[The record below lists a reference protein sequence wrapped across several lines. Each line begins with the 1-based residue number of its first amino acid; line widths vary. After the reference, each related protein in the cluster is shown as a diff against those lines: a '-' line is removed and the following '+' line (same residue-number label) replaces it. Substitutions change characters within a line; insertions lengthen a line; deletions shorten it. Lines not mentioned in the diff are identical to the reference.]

1 MRRDLHGTAGTSRRN
16 FVLGTASAA
25 AAATTTL
32 GLARSAHAAGSDVIR
47 VGLVGCG
54 GRGAGAAAQA
64 MHADPG
70 VRLVAMCDV
79 MKSRVETRR
88 KALLERWA
96 DQMQVVDDHCFL
108 GLDGY
113 KQVVAA
119 SDVVLIANAAKFH
132 PVQMAAAIEAGKH
145 VFVEKPH
152 AIDPA
157 GIHLAAHACELAKQK
172 NLGVLSGL
180 HSRFQANIRETI
192 RRIHD
197 GQIGEIVAIEGN
209 KLRPGPYGNTR
220 RSPELSEL
228 ENQYLNQYRF
238 SWLSGDDV
246 TQSLV
251 HNLDRAT
258 WALDETPPLCCH
270 GMGGRSGAQHLLG
283 DVFDNHTVVYHYAN
297 GVRLYARSR
306 TALNCYDTR
315 GLVVMGTKGIADVT
329 RGRIDGQNAWRYEG
343 PNPSPHQQEQ
353 TEFFASLRAGKPLH
367 CGDYMTRSTMVAI
380 MGQLSCYSGKQ
391 ITWDQINQ
399 SDYFLP
405 PAVEDCTWDMEPPTA
420 PDENG
425 VYPVCAV
432 PGFTTN
438 V

>member
-1 MRRDLHGTAGTSRRN
+1 MQRDLQGKAGMSRRD
-16 FVLGTASAA
+16 FVLGTASA

-54 GRGAGAAAQA
+54 GRGTGAAAQA

-79 MKSRVETRR
+79 FEGRVRNSRN
-88 KALLERWA
+88 LLNQQRS
-96 DQMQVVDDHCFL
+96 DQMQVDDDHCFI
-108 GLDGY
+108 GLDAY
-113 KQVVAA
+113 QQVVDA

-132 PVQMAAAIEAGKH
+132 PIQMVTAIEAGKH

-157 GIHLAAHACELAKQK
+157 GIHLAARACEVAKQK

-197 GQIGEIVAIEGN
+197 GQIGEIVAIEEN
-209 KLRPGPYGNTR
+209 FLRGPYGNTR

-228 ENQYLNQYRF
+228 ENQYANQYRF
-238 SWLSGDDV
+238 SWLCGDDV

-258 WALDETPPLCCH
+258 WALHETPPLRCH
-270 GMGGRSGAQHLLG
+270 GMGGRSGAQDLLG

-297 GVRLYARSR
+297 GVRLYAHCR
-306 TALNCYDTR
+306 TAMNCYNEYSSII
-315 GLVVMGTKGIADVT
+315 MGTKGIAYPMS
-329 RGRIDGQNAWRYEG
+329 GRIDGQNAWRHDG
-343 PNPSPHQQEQ
+343 PNPNAHQQEQ
-353 TEFFASLRAGKPLH
+353 TEFFASLREGKPLH

-391 ITWDQINQ
+391 ITWDAINQ

-405 PAVEDCTWDMEPPTA
+405 PAVEDCTWDMDPPTA
-420 PDENG
+420 PDENS

-432 PGFTTN
+432 PGFTSN